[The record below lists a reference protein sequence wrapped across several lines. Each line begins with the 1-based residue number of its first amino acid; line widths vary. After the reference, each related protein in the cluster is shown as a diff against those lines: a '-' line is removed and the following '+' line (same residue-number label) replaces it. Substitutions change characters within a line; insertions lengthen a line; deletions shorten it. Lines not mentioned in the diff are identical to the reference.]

1 MANNFISLNDEV
13 GNEVQ
18 FEFLDLVEYDGNE
31 YVVLLPVDDDN
42 EEGQVVILQIE
53 ESGIETDTESYISVE
68 SEEIL
73 MEVFASFRERNKN
86 KFDFGV

>member
-18 FEFLDLVEYDGNE
+18 FESLDLVEYDGNE

-73 MEVFASFRERNKN
+73 MEVFAIFRERNKN

>member
-73 MEVFASFRERNKN
+73 MEVFAIFRERNKN